1 MVPDHLKSED
11 VPCHHIALNPEGET
25 IHTMERQRNQAEM
38 EEAMKDWLRKEIDRL
53 EKQRANAGTTDTAV

>member
-1 MVPDHLKSED
+1 
-11 VPCHHIALNPEGET
+11 
-25 IHTMERQRNQAEM
+25 M